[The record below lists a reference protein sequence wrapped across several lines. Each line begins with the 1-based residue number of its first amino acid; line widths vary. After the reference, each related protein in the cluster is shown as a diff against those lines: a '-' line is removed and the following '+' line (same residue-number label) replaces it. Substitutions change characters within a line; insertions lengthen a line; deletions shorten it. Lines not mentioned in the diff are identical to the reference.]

1 MSSAAHASETIIKPE
16 GLRSEKLPL
25 LQTGLG
31 IAFLAC
37 LVVSGIF
44 YFVNPAQFAFSWL
57 FACIFAFTVCSGCF
71 FWPLVH
77 HATDAA
83 WSTVIRRQWENM
95 SVQVIIPALGFLVF
109 FLPGSQ
115 EGKMLAHD
123 VWSWLSIDHTTDP
136 ILAAKYDWYLNPGAL
151 ITRGLVILGLF
162 GFWTFMM
169 RRASIAQD
177 HDGEPKWTHQLR
189 NFSYFGLPVFGI
201 GYSLF
206 VIDMLMAL
214 DYKWFSTMWGVYL
227 FAGAAWSA
235 MAIAIIVI
243 TLLRQTG
250 HLKDTVSVEHYHTMG
265 KLLFAFTIFWS
276 YIAFDQYMLIWY
288 ANIPEETSYFIRRN
302 VGGWQVMSTLL
313 FLGHFV
319 VPFLL
324 LLPRNLPILPFISK
338 YNPKYLMSV
347 GVYVLCIQALDLYII
362 IMPVR
367 PDAGPGPQLQW
378 LPLDLAALGA
388 VVLAVI
394 FGFLRCLSRAA
405 LIPTRDPRV
414 VESIH
419 LQN

>member
-1 MSSAAHASETIIKPE
+1 MSSAAHASDTIIKPE

-37 LVVSGIF
+37 LVISVAFAFI
-44 YFVNPAQFAFSWL
+44 NPKQFAFSWL
-57 FACIFAFTVCSGCF
+57 WASMFAFTVCSGCF

-77 HATDAA
+77 FATDAA

-95 SVQVIIPALGFLVF
+95 ATQLVWLPLCFAVFLIPGMAGN
-109 FLPGSQ
+109 
-115 EGKMLAHD
+115 
-123 VWSWLSIDHTTDP
+123 VWHWLSVDHNTDP
-136 ILAAKYDWYLNPGAL
+136 ILAAKWDWYLNPSAVV
-151 ITRGLVILGLF
+151 IRDIIILGLF
-162 GFWTFMM
+162 AFWTFMM

-177 HDGEPKWTHQLR
+177 HDGDPKWTHQLR
-189 NFSYFGLPVFGI
+189 NYSYFGLPIFGI

-206 VIDMLMAL
+206 VIDTLMAL

-227 FAGAAWSA
+227 FAGAVWSA
-235 MAIAIIVI
+235 MAVAIVTI

-250 HLKDTVSVEHYHTMG
+250 HLKDTVTMEHYHVMG

-302 VGGWQVMSTLL
+302 VGGWQVMSTML

-324 LLPRNLPILPFISK
+324 LLPQNLPILPFISK
-338 YNPKYLMSV
+338 KNPKYLLSV
-347 GVYVLCIQALDLYII
+347 GIYVLFIQALDLYII

-367 PDAGPGPQLQW
+367 PGAGPNPQLQW
-378 LPLDLAALGA
+378 LPLDLACLGT
-388 VVLAVI
+388 VVLAAI
-394 FGFLRCLSRAA
+394 FGYLHNLSKSSLLAA
-405 LIPTRDPRV
+405 RDPRV

-419 LQN
+419 LHN